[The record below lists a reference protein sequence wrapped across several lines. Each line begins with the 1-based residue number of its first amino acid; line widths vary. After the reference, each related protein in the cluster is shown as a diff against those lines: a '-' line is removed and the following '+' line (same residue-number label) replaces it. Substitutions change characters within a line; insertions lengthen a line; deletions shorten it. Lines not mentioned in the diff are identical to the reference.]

1 MEETEFLIPIG
12 PQHPALK
19 EPTNITIKVDGE
31 YVVDAKARIGY
42 NHRGVEKA
50 MESRTYIQNLFL
62 LERIC
67 GICSF
72 CHMTNFAKA
81 VEEAMGLEIPR
92 RATFIR
98 MIMHELERLHSHS
111 LWLGVAAH
119 EIGFDTLF
127 YYVWRDREVV
137 MDIIENI
144 SGNRVNKGMATIG
157 GVRRD
162 IAPDFVPSI
171 KKGLDILEERLKYY
185 KQLCLN
191 EKTVLNRVL
200 GVGILK
206 PRDAVA
212 LGAVGPFAR
221 SSGIKSDV
229 RADDPYFAY
238 DEIPFNIHTADG
250 CDVASRVIVRADEFI
265 ESVNVIR
272 YCLDHMP
279 DGAIRAQVPVLMRV
293 PEAEVVSMWEAPR
306 GELIHYLRSTGGT
319 MPYRYKIR
327 APTLANI
334 PAACKTL
341 IGGYVADVPIAFASM
356 DPCFSC
362 TDRVS
367 MIDVNTEKNTI
378 WTMDQ
383 LRRFGNKWHMK
394 NSSA

>member
-1 MEETEFLIPIG
+1 MAETEFLIPIG

-19 EPTNITIKVDGE
+19 EPTNVTLKVDGE
-31 YVVDAKARIGY
+31 YVVDAKVRLGY

-81 VEEAMGLEIPR
+81 VEEAMGLQIPDK
-92 RATFIR
+92 ATYIR

-137 MDIIENI
+137 MDIIEGI
-144 SGNRVNKGMATIG
+144 SGNRVNKGMTTIG

-162 IAPDFVPSI
+162 IPTEMHAGI
-171 KKGLDILEERLKYY
+171 KKGLDILEERMKYY
-185 KQLCLN
+185 KQLCLD
-191 EKTVLNRVL
+191 ESTVLNRVL
-200 GVGILK
+200 NVGVLK
-206 PRDAVA
+206 RSDAEA
-212 LGAVGPFAR
+212 LGAVGPTAR
-221 SSGIKSDV
+221 ASGIKSDV

-238 DEIPFNIHTADG
+238 ADIPLNVYTSDL
-250 CDVASRVIVRADEFI
+250 CDVAGRVVVRCDEFI

-272 YCLDHMP
+272 YCLEHMP
-279 DGAIRAQVPVLMRV
+279 SGPIRTKVPVLMRV

-306 GELIHYLRSTGGT
+306 GELIHYLRSTGGN

-334 PAACKTL
+334 PAAAHMLK
-341 IGGYVADVPIAFASM
+341 GGYVADVPISFASI

-362 TDRVS
+362 TDRVTLV
-367 MIDVNTEKNTI
+367 DLNTDKKWV
-378 WTMDQ
+378 WTKDE
-383 LRRFGNKWHMK
+383 LKRYSLKWHRQ
-394 NSSA
+394 NS